1 MQQPL
6 AEQLRPHDFEEFYG
20 QDTILSPNGWVH
32 LTIQL
37 GRPLSVLFWG
47 PPGCGK
53 TTLARLYMKS
63 FQAQA
68 VHFHP
73 ATHGIADLKK
83 LLQDRI
89 DHPLLS
95 FKPLILFVDEIHRWN
110 KSQQD
115 TFLPYLENGTITLIG
130 ATTENPS
137 FVLNSALLS
146 RMRVLTFSHLS
157 PTDLGKILTRALQR
171 HPNLCITHEV
181 EQFLIHNASG
191 DGRYLL
197 NMLETLMTTAS
208 TDPITLKTA
217 ETLLQR
223 KAPIYDRGQEI
234 HHNLISALHKSVRG
248 SDPDAALYW
257 LCRMLHGGE
266 DPKFLARRIVRMAS
280 EDVGL
285 ADPTALQ
292 VTLNAWESFERLGSP
307 EGELALAQ
315 AVVYLC
321 LSPKSNAIYAAYTDA
336 KACAEQT
343 SHLPPPAML
352 RNAPSQI
359 SRDLGHGKGYIYD
372 HDTPHG
378 FSGQEY
384 FPDQMT
390 RKTFY
395 TPVERGYEREMKKRL
410 DYFSLLRKKISQESS

>member
-171 HPNLCITHEV
+171 HPNLCITH
-181 EQFLIHNASG
+181 
-191 DGRYLL
+191 
-197 NMLETLMTTAS
+197 
-208 TDPITLKTA
+208 
-217 ETLLQR
+217 
-223 KAPIYDRGQEI
+223 
-234 HHNLISALHKSVRG
+234 
-248 SDPDAALYW
+248 
-257 LCRMLHGGE
+257 
-266 DPKFLARRIVRMAS
+266 
-280 EDVGL
+280 
-285 ADPTALQ
+285 
-292 VTLNAWESFERLGSP
+292 
-307 EGELALAQ
+307 
-315 AVVYLC
+315 
-321 LSPKSNAIYAAYTDA
+321 
-336 KACAEQT
+336 
-343 SHLPPPAML
+343 
-352 RNAPSQI
+352 
-359 SRDLGHGKGYIYD
+359 
-372 HDTPHG
+372 
-378 FSGQEY
+378 
-384 FPDQMT
+384 
-390 RKTFY
+390 
-395 TPVERGYEREMKKRL
+395 
-410 DYFSLLRKKISQESS
+410 